1 MIYLNDDGPDDYAA
15 ILSFARSAKASA
27 LALLLRR
34 EQRADLAVTPCWRL
48 PGNDILELRI
58 LAADGSLAFCRY
70 SAKDGV
76 VREPVV
82 DSGLLATLLPR
93 AAARLFAVALEAE
106 QLARTVAA
114 GLQVEPRAVAV
125 AH

>member
-1 MIYLNDDGPDDYAA
+1 MIHLDGGPDDYAA

-27 LALLLRR
+27 LALLLRHER
-34 EQRADLAVTPCWRL
+34 RAELAVTPYWRL
-48 PGNDILELRI
+48 PSNDTVELRI
-58 LAADGSLAFCRY
+58 VAADGSLAFCRY

-82 DSGLLATLLPR
+82 DTGLLATLLPR

-106 QLARTVAA
+106 QLTQTVAA
-114 GLQVEPRAVAV
+114 GLQLSAREPAPAV
-125 AH
+125 